1 MNKEA
6 ARLHK
11 EAIVVIGHTDIIGAD
26 VDYHRASGKKAVL
39 EERHVPILRQGGAT
53 VFLDHLGGDSR
64 YGFLPTQHLSTSPLQ
79 RVMRM
84 IDHAHLEA
92 RESPS
97 IILVDTVEDIYRAKR
112 EDKIALV
119 ICLEGAAPIEDISYL
134 RNLHRLG
141 LRSLG
146 LTHNWRNHLADGALE
161 RSNGGLTH
169 FGAEVVAECEDL
181 GIIVDVS
188 HLNDRST
195 EDVIAIARRPFMA
208 SHSNARSV
216 QPHIRNLSDEH
227 IRGIAEKGG
236 IIGIHALNSMVA
248 GKESTVVD
256 LVRHI
261 RHIANVG
268 GMDCVGIGPDL
279 MENWQED
286 LFRKVTEGATSF
298 MSVPVKK
305 MDFSYPQGF
314 KSLAETPNITAELTR
329 NGFRGD
335 EIRKILGGNFMR
347 LFAEYWPAKSKAVR
361 HAAE

>member
-1 MNKEA
+1 MSGVAIMRKEA
-6 ARLHK
+6 EQLHK

-26 VDYHRASGKKAVL
+26 VDYHRVSGKKAVL
-39 EERHVPILRQGGAT
+39 EDRHVPILRAGGAT

-92 RESPS
+92 CESPS

-119 ICLEGAAPIEDISYL
+119 ICLEGAAPIEEISYL

-169 FGAEVVAECEDL
+169 FGAEVVAECEAL

-188 HLNDRST
+188 HLNDRGT
-195 EDVIAIARRPFMA
+195 EDVIALARRPFMA
-208 SHSNARSV
+208 SHSNARAV
-216 QPHIRNLSDEH
+216 QPHVRNLSDEH
-227 IRGIAEKGG
+227 IRGIADKGG
-236 IIGIHALNSMVA
+236 IVGIHALNSMVA
-248 GKESTVVD
+248 GKNSTVSD
-256 LVRHI
+256 IVRHI

-268 GMDCVGIGPDL
+268 GIDCVGIGPDL

-286 LFRKVTEGATSF
+286 LFRKVTEGAPSF
-298 MSVPVKK
+298 MSVPVKA
-305 MDFSYPQGF
+305 MDFAYPKGF
-314 KSLAETPNITAELTR
+314 ESLAQTPNITAELLTT
-329 NGFRGD
+329 GFTVD
-335 EIRKILGGNFMR
+335 EVLKILGGNFMR
-347 LFAEYWPAKSKAVR
+347 LFADYWPSKQVK
-361 HAAE
+361 